1 MILFKKIKNNQ
12 LLPIFD
18 LSYFI
23 YNNKQYCIMKNKDIK
38 KLRVSI
44 TLDPKII
51 DFIDDDTANR
61 SHLINWLLKEHFGKL
76 GKDVSKIKL

>member
-1 MILFKKIKNNQ
+1 
-12 LLPIFD
+12 
-18 LSYFI
+18 
-23 YNNKQYCIMKNKDIK
+23 MKNKDIK